1 MSYLPLPPGRTLEY
15 RPLVD
20 SGDEAGSSR
29 KLEVLDAQTAG
40 GRTRTR
46 CRWTFCGA
54 DGKDSS
60 WETTVTEDAGWMTCD
75 GSFLELPVAKLFPI
89 APALGATWD
98 EVRWTFEVT
107 DLHAEVY
114 VGDDAGVPMI
124 IKDCLEVSW
133 HFDEGSGAFYYDKR
147 LGLVK
152 AESTDE
158 QYPFAFVIEYPQRQ
172 P

>member
-1 MSYLPLPPGRTLEY
+1 MSYLPLPPGRTLQY
-15 RPLVD
+15 RPLRD
-20 SGDEAGSSR
+20 SGAESGARR
-29 KLEVLDAQTAG
+29 KLEVLDSQSAE

-46 CRWTFCGA
+46 CRWSFRDA
-54 DGKDSS
+54 AGKESS

-75 GSFLELPVAKLFPI
+75 GGFLGLPATRLFPVP
-89 APALGATWD
+89 PALGATWD
-98 EVRWTFEVT
+98 EERWTFEVT

-124 IKDCLEVSW
+124 IKDCLEVTW
-133 HFDEGSGAFYYDKR
+133 RFDEGGGTFCYDKR

-158 QYPFAFVIEYPQRQ
+158 QYPFAFVIEYPPRH
-172 P
+172 